1 MMGQNVG
8 MADRIVRIILAVVF
22 IILALIYSPWWFI
35 PAVIA
40 LVTGIVGWCGLYAL
54 FGWNTC
60 PVEAKPAKKAPAKK
74 PAVKAGTGRKLKNLE
89 TKIGKVPKFFRE
101 LTTKEPEMF
110 AMVMRFEQ
118 HIWDDGKLSKKTKK
132 LIAIAIAAAL
142 RDQHAVRAQL
152 AGAKNLGV
160 TKEEIEEALRVT
172 FLLSGMPAYV
182 YGKAQLDEVMK

>member
-1 MMGQNVG
+1 
-8 MADRIVRIILAVVF
+8 MAMKKMA
-22 IILALIYSPWWFI
+22 AKK
-35 PAVIA
+35 PA
-40 LVTGIVGWCGLYAL
+40 
-54 FGWNTC
+54 
-60 PVEAKPAKKAPAKK
+60 AKKAPAKK
-74 PAVKAGTGRKLKNLE
+74 TAQKAGAGRQIKNLE
-89 TKIGKVPKFFRE
+89 KKIGHVPKFFKE

-110 AMVMRFEQ
+110 SLVMRFEQ
-118 HIWDDGKLSKKTKK
+118 HIWDDGKLSRKTKK

-160 TKEEIEEALRVT
+160 TKAEVEEALRVT